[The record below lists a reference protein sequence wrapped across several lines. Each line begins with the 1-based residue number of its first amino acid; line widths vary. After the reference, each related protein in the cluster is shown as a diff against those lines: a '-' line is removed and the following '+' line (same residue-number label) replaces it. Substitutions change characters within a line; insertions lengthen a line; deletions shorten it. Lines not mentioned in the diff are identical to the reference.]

1 MQTSDTILMVR
12 PACFQFNLQ
21 TAESNAFQ
29 KHLEGVSA
37 AEIQE
42 KAQTEFDAFVAKLR
56 EKGVNVI
63 VIDDTAEPVK
73 PDAVFP
79 NNWISFHENGVAYL
93 YPMFTPNRRLERRK
107 EVIDEVRKNF
117 YVREVR
123 DISGYEEE
131 DKILEGTGSIVFDHQ
146 FKIAYACTSPRTDKK
161 LFEKYCQQI
170 GYKPIS
176 FLSLDEN
183 EQEIYHTNVV
193 MCVGEGFSVICLNS
207 IISGYDRRHVMR
219 MLQKNGDIVAITHE
233 QMAQFAGNMLQVHN
247 AEGKKYLVMSQTAY
261 NALTNSQIEQL
272 SKHTEILPVSIPTIE
287 TLGGGSARCMMAEVF
302 CEKKK

>member
-42 KAQTEFDAFVAKLR
+42 KAQAEFDAFVAKLR
-56 EKGVNVI
+56 EKGVTVI

>member
-29 KHLEGVSA
+29 KQLTGVSA

-42 KAQTEFDAFVAKLR
+42 KAQAEFDAFVAKLR

-63 VIDDTAEPVK
+63 VIDDTIEPVK

-79 NNWISFHENGVAYL
+79 NNWISFHENGLAYL

-107 EVIDEVRKNF
+107 EVIDEVRKSF

-123 DISGYEEE
+123 DISGYEDE

-219 MLQKNGDIVAITHE
+219 MLQKNGDIIAITHE

-247 AEGKKYLVMSQTAY
+247 GEGKKYLVMSQTAY
-261 NALTNSQIEQL
+261 NSLTNLQIEQL

>member
-12 PACFQFNLQ
+12 PARFQFNVQ

-29 KHLEGVSA
+29 KKVEGLSPE
-37 AEIQE
+37 EIQA
-42 KAQTEFDAFVAKLR
+42 KAQAEFDGFVQQLR
-56 EKGVNVI
+56 DKGVNVI
-63 VIDDTAEPVK
+63 VIEDTIEPAK

-107 EVIDEVRKNF
+107 DVIDEVRKNF
-117 YVREVR
+117 YIREVR
-123 DISGYEEE
+123 DISGYEDEN
-131 DKILEGTGSIVFDHQ
+131 KILEGTGSIVFDHR

-161 LFEKYCQQI
+161 LFEMYCQQI

-176 FLSLDEN
+176 FLALDEN

-193 MCVGEGFSVICLNS
+193 MCVGEGFSVICLNA

-219 MLQKNGDIVAITHE
+219 MLQKNGDIIAITHE
-233 QMAQFAGNMLQVHN
+233 QMSQFAGNMLQVHN
-247 AEGKKYLVMSQTAY
+247 AEGEKPLVMSQTAY
-261 NALTNSQIEQL
+261 NSLTPSQIAQL

-302 CEKKK
+302 CEKK

>member
-37 AEIQE
+37 AEIQQ
-42 KAQTEFDAFVAKLR
+42 KAQAEFDAFVAKLR
-56 EKGVNVI
+56 EKGVTVI

-302 CEKKK
+302 CERKK

>member
-42 KAQTEFDAFVAKLR
+42 KAQAEFDAFVAKLR
-56 EKGVNVI
+56 EKGVTVI

-233 QMAQFAGNMLQVHN
+233 QMAQFAGNMLQVQN

>member
-12 PACFQFNLQ
+12 PACFQFNVQ

-29 KHLEGVSA
+29 KHLSGVSA
-37 AEIQE
+37 EEIQA
-42 KAQTEFDAFVAKLR
+42 KAQAEFDAFVAKLS

-63 VIDDTAEPVK
+63 VIQDTAEPVK

-79 NNWISFHENGVAYL
+79 NNWISFDENGIAYL

-107 EVIDEVRKNF
+107 EVIDEVRKHF

-123 DISGYEEE
+123 DISGYEDEG
-131 DKILEGTGSIVFDHQ
+131 KILEGTGSIVFDHQ
-146 FKIAYACTSPRTDKK
+146 FKIAYACTSPRTDKR

-247 AEGKKYLVMSQTAY
+247 QEGKKYLVMSQTAY
-261 NALTNSQIEQL
+261 NALTQPQIEQL
-272 SKHTEILPVSIPTIE
+272 SKHTEILPVAIPTIE